1 MSAHAGRV
9 RAAAMLR
16 LRTRRSDWACQRRSS
31 STMAAGEAYAL
42 LGVRPGASAADIKAA
57 YRRLALRHHP
67 DVAGP
72 GDADLFKR
80 ITSAYSQALLE
91 AAQGAGGAG
100 AAASAGA
107 AGDSRRARA
116 GESARRTARPRGPS
130 DNFDHA
136 EWDAAHYGAERE
148 ARQSAY
154 ARERAGAQGGGA
166 GVGSE
171 GRSMGSVLLYA
182 GALYVVYHLVYS
194 THFGWLREEAHL
206 LEAKHMADAERRRR
220 ASSGNG

>member
-1 MSAHAGRV
+1 
-9 RAAAMLR
+9 
-16 LRTRRSDWACQRRSS
+16 
-31 STMAAGEAYAL
+31 MAAGEAYAL

-100 AAASAGA
+100 TAASAGA

-154 ARERAGAQGGGA
+154 ARELHRHARGAGGFTASGGRRERAGAQGGGA